1 MQSVN
6 RSKSEKYKI
15 LKNGNNIEK
24 LKRGKLGKMLNYK
37 NDMFNKLIFTY
48 IILDFL
54 LTYMGINYIGCIQE
68 GNPIMVWLFEL
79 PFVVAF
85 IIRIIIGTIIYL
97 MYKFI
102 QKSAEKAYKKIVAF
116 ALIAEN
122 LVLFLHLRWLILYL
136 S

>member
-1 MQSVN
+1 
-6 RSKSEKYKI
+6 
-15 LKNGNNIEK
+15 
-24 LKRGKLGKMLNYK
+24 MLNYK

-54 LTYMGINYIGCIQE
+54 LTYLGINYIGCIQE

-79 PFVVAF
+79 PFVIAF

-102 QKSAEKAYKKIVAF
+102 QKNAEKAYKKIVAF

-122 LVLFLHLRWLILYL
+122 LVLFIHLRWLILYL